1 MKNRIV
7 ALITFVIVVM
17 AGCVPIPQV
26 EPPVTRPEEPKA
38 GLSDLASLFAKWDAH
53 DDPIEYLGLLK
64 EIEGC
69 MAPFS
74 DPEFKGVLTDGEYS
88 AFLIYAVS
96 VSIAAASEE
105 ISNEHKSEKK
115 SDNHRLVFQYLAR
128 VMETCDED

>member
-1 MKNRIV
+1 MKSRNV
-7 ALITFVIVVM
+7 AFIAFVIAVL

-26 EPPVTRPEEPKA
+26 EPPVTRPQESKA

-53 DDPIEYLGLLK
+53 DDPIEYLDLLK
-64 EIEGC
+64 ELEGC

-96 VSIAAASEE
+96 VSMAAAGEE
-105 ISNEHKSEKK
+105 ISKEHRSERK
-115 SDNHRLVFQYLAR
+115 SDNHRLGFQYLTR